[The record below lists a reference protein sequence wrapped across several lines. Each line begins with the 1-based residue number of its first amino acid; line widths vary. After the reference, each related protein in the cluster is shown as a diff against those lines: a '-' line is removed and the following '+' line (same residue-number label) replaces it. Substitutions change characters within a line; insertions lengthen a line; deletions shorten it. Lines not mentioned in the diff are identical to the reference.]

1 MHACGKNKRKIKE
14 ERNEIYDFSIY
25 LVAKDMR
32 KVHTGAMLRKAQAN
46 VAEVCSSPRKKRY

>member
-1 MHACGKNKRKIKE
+1 MHAARRRGRSKK
-14 ERNEIYDFSIY
+14 NEIYDFSIY